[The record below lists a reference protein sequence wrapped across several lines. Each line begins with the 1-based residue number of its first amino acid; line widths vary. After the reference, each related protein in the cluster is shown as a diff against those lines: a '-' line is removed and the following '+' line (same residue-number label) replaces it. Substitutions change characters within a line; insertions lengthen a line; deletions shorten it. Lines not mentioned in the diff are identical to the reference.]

1 MVPENK
7 AAIVE
12 KIILVEKYLSELGEV
27 RDVNFNQYQKN
38 VLVRRGVERLLQ
50 LLVEVASDI
59 NGMLLSEMGE
69 RPPSSYY
76 DSFIRVGRSGL
87 FSEKMAKKLAS
98 TAGLRNRLVHEYGE
112 YKDIIV
118 YRNIGLFLRLYSLYI
133 GAIKN
138 YMKKSV

>member
-12 KIILVEKYLSELGEV
+12 KIILVDKYLSELGEV
-27 RDVNFNQYQKN
+27 RGVNFNQYQKN

-87 FSEKMAKKLAS
+87 FNEKMAKNLAA

-118 YRNIGLFLRLYSLYI
+118 YKNIKLFLQLYSLYI
-133 GAIKN
+133 GEIKS
-138 YMKKSV
+138 YMRKSV